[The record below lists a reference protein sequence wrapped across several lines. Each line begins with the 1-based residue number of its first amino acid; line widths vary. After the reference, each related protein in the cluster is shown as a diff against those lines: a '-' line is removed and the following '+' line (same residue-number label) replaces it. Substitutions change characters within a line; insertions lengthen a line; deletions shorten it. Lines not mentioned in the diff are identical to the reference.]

1 MTAIRPPRT
10 ELKAT
15 GIGPEHESAAAG
27 YLERGTSRF
36 RQANLALFAAGF
48 ATFALLYCVQSLMPV
63 FADEFGVSAAASSLT
78 LSLTTGVLAPMLIV
92 AGSLSEAGSRKTVM
106 ALSLTASAA
115 LSLAAALAPSFSWLL
130 LARALE
136 GVALSGLPAVAMAY
150 LGEETDPR
158 AVGLAV
164 GLLVAG
170 NGFGGMA
177 GRFGAGVV
185 TDLASWRVAL
195 GLIGLLGLASAA
207 IVWRCLPAST
217 HFRPRALALA
227 DLARPLLSHLGDPG
241 LRWLFV
247 LGFLLMGGFVTLYN
261 YIAFLLLAPPY
272 GLSQTAV
279 GAIFAVYLVGMA
291 GSTLAGELADR
302 LGRRRVLGAA
312 VTLMLAGV
320 LLAASGDFAVIL
332 LGFAVMTFGFF
343 GCHAIA
349 SSWVSR
355 RAPRARAQAASL
367 YLFTVYLGSS
377 LAGSFGGLVWAG
389 FGWPGVVALVAS
401 LAVAGLLISLR
412 LAVLPPIAGDH

>member
-1 MTAIRPPRT
+1 MTAIHPPRT
-10 ELKAT
+10 ELESSS
-15 GIGPEHESAAAG
+15 IDLVHESRAAG

-36 RQANLALFAAGF
+36 RRANLALFAAGF
-48 ATFALLYCVQSLMPV
+48 ATFALLYCVQPLMPV

-78 LSLTTGVLAPMLIV
+78 LSLTTFVLAPMLIV
-92 AGSLSEAGSRKTVM
+92 ASSLSEAGSRKTVM
-106 ALSLTASAA
+106 ALSLTVSGA
-115 LSLAAALAPSFSWLL
+115 LSFAAALAPNFSWLL

-136 GVALSGLPAVAMAY
+136 GIALSGLPAVAMAY
-150 LGEETDPR
+150 LGEETHPR

-177 GRFGAGVV
+177 GRFGTGVA
-185 TDLASWRVAL
+185 TDVASWRVAL
-195 GLIGLLGLASAA
+195 GVIGLLGLGSAA
-207 IVWRCLPAST
+207 IVWRYLPESV
-217 HFRPRALALA
+217 HFRPRRLALG

-279 GAIFAVYLVGMA
+279 GAIFVVYLFGMA
-291 GSTLAGELADR
+291 GSTLAGQLADR

-312 VTLMLAGV
+312 VAVMLAGV
-320 LLAASGDFAVIL
+320 LLTAGRDLAVIL
-332 LGFAVMTFGFF
+332 LGLSVVTFGFF

-355 RAPRARAQAASL
+355 RARSAKAPAASL
-367 YLFTVYLGSS
+367 YLFAVYVGSS
-377 LAGSFGGLVWAG
+377 VAGSFGGLVWAR
-389 FGWPGVVALVAS
+389 FGWKGVVALVAS
-401 LAVAGLLISLR
+401 LTVAGLLISLR
-412 LAVLPPIAGDH
+412 LAVLPPISSDH